1 MSSSTA
7 SVVRIFAVALLA
19 AAFILL
25 PGVTRADSTATYN
38 ISGSLAS
45 GGTFSGTFEFDQNGS
60 ALQLINTSFTLD
72 GLNFG
77 CSGAVSNTCAVFD
90 PFGISY
96 VSIGQNGPNAVFTWL
111 DNSFNIFNPPTTFN
125 FLGGYCTGCSFFG
138 VDLFVGGTATQ
149 VTSPEPGALLM
160 LGLGVAALA
169 LLSRRQLRGLQRAA

>member
-1 MSSSTA
+1 MSNSTA
-7 SVVRIFAVALLA
+7 IRIFAVALLA

-25 PGVTRADSTATYN
+25 PGVTRADSTATYD
-38 ISGSLAS
+38 ISGTLAS

-60 ALQLINTSFTLD
+60 TLQLINTAFTLD

-111 DNSFNIFNPPTTFN
+111 DNSFNIFNSPTTFT
-125 FLGGYCTGCSFFG
+125 FLCGYY
-138 VDLFVGGTATQ
+138 
-149 VTSPEPGALLM
+149 
-160 LGLGVAALA
+160 
-169 LLSRRQLRGLQRAA
+169 